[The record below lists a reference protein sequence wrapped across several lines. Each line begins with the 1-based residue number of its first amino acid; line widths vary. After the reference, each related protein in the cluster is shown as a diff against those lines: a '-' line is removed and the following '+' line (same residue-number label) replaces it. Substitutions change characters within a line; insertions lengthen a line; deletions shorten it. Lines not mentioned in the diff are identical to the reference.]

1 MAATTIGGVVAK
13 DKPDC
18 ARSQR
23 GSVMRLFG
31 IGASA
36 LCSVV
41 LLATFCQQAE
51 AHGYLVDSF
60 PGMKAHL
67 KTSPHK
73 IRLRFS
79 LRADARY
86 STIDLVNDS
95 GAVLST
101 MTQPKASHEM
111 DMGAP
116 SLPPGRYHV
125 RYRILSPDGDLVQ
138 GKIDFFVDE

>member
-1 MAATTIGGVVAK
+1 
-13 DKPDC
+13 
-18 ARSQR
+18 
-23 GSVMRLFG
+23 MRLFG
-31 IGASA
+31 IGVSA

-41 LLATFCQQAE
+41 LFATFCERAE
-51 AHGYLVDSF
+51 AHGYLVSSF
-60 PGMKAHL
+60 PGMKTHL

-86 STIDLVNDS
+86 STIDLENDN
-95 GAVLST
+95 GAVLAT
-101 MTQPKASHEM
+101 MTQPKVSRDM
-111 DMGAP
+111 DMSAP

-138 GKIDFFVDE
+138 GKIDFFIDE